1 MAGCVPSLYPLYTKQ
16 DLIFDPTLVGE
27 WTDKDGKEIWT
38 FTKSEEKD
46 YKLVYI
52 DEYGKKGVFNVHLLK
67 VNDRRFLDFYPAE
80 PELKQSDFYKL
91 HLLQL
96 HTFAQVQQIEPM
108 LRIKMMNPD
117 WIKRFL
123 QKNPDAIK
131 HEKVDFNI
139 AMSDNILLTAQPKEL
154 QAFLIKHEKTQDAWG
169 GCSNL
174 MRRMKNLK
182 Q

>member
-1 MAGCVPSLYPLYTKQ
+1 
-16 DLIFDPTLVGE
+16 
-27 WTDKDGKEIWT
+27 
-38 FTKSEEKD
+38 
-46 YKLVYI
+46 
-52 DEYGKKGVFNVHLLK
+52 
-67 VNDRRFLDFYPAE
+67 
-80 PELKQSDFYKL
+80 
-91 HLLQL
+91 
-96 HTFAQVQQIEPM
+96 
-108 LRIKMMNPD
+108 MMNPD